1 MPPRNPHKTPDPIGE
16 HTALVDSHAH
26 LTFPKFDEDR
36 ADVLDRAW
44 EAGVEHILTIGSGE
58 GIDGNRKAI
67 ELAGE
72 DARIWATVGVHPHD
86 AKQCKGEW
94 ISQLS
99 SLIKEQRVVAVGEA
113 GLDYHYMNSPKE
125 AQIECF
131 RAQLKLAHQ
140 YDLPI
145 IIHDRDAHD
154 DLLAIVLEEGV
165 PKAGGVFHCF
175 SGDLGYAEKVLEAG
189 FHVSFSGIVTFPK
202 AHDVLGVAAEMSL
215 ERMLIETDCPYLAPQ
230 PHRGKRNEPA
240 FVRHIAEVI
249 AEAKGLDVSD
259 VARVTSIN
267 AKRLFNLPGAELEPR
282 VAYRIRNSLYLNVTN
297 RCNLA
302 CTFCPKFTDFEVKGH
317 SLKLQKEPD
326 IEQIFQAMGHPEDY
340 DEVVFCGY
348 GEPTIRLELIKELAR
363 RMRAAGVKRVRLNTD
378 GLASKVYGRNV
389 AEELKGLVDAVS
401 VSLNA
406 PDAATY
412 AGLCPSRYG
421 ADAYESVKQFIRD
434 AKQHLPEVVAT
445 AVSVPGLDI
454 EACRRVA
461 EEELGVSFKARE
473 YMEVG

>member
-1 MPPRNPHKTPDPIGE
+1 VGDHA
-16 HTALVDSHAH
+16 ALVDSHAH
-26 LTFPKFDEDR
+26 LTFSKFDGDR
-36 ADVLDRAW
+36 LDVLDRAW
-44 EAGVEHILTIGSGE
+44 KAGVEQIVTVGSGE
-58 GIDGNRKAI
+58 GIDGNRKAL
-67 ELAGE
+67 ELAGK

-86 AKQCKGEW
+86 ADGFEKEW
-94 ISQLS
+94 ITALGSMLGH
-99 SLIKEQRVVAVGEA
+99 ERVVAVGEA
-113 GLDYHYMNSPKE
+113 GLDYHYMNSSKE
-125 AQIECF
+125 AQAECF

-154 DLLAIVLEEGV
+154 DLLSLVREEGV

-175 SGDLGYAEKVLEAG
+175 SGDLAYAEKVLDAG
-189 FHVSFSGIVTFPK
+189 FHISFSGIVTFPK
-202 AHDVLGVAAEMSL
+202 AHDVLGVAAEIPL

-240 FVRHIAEVI
+240 FVRHVAETI
-249 AEAKGLDVSD
+249 AEAKELDLRD

-317 SLKLQKEPD
+317 CLKLEKEPD
-326 IEQIFQAMGHPEDY
+326 IEQIFQAMGHPQGY

-348 GEPTIRLELIKELAR
+348 GEPTVRLELVKEVAR
-363 RMRAAGVKRVRLNTD
+363 RMKDAGVKRVRLNTD
-378 GLASKVYGRNV
+378 GLASKLYDRCVP
-389 AEELKGLVDAVS
+389 EELKGLIDAVS

-406 PDAATY
+406 PDAETY
-412 AGLCPSRYG
+412 AKLCPSRYG
-421 ADAYESVKQFIRD
+421 AEAYENVKQFIRD
-434 AKQHLPEVVAT
+434 AKRHLPEVLAT
-445 AVSVPGLDI
+445 AVAVPGLDV

-461 EEELGVSFKARE
+461 EDELGVTFKARE